1 MNHVLEDI
9 DVDEDRLGH
18 DTLRFWEERE
28 SDCRGWV
35 EVMGCRYY
43 RLGKCTVLVDICAE
57 YFLRKK

>member
-28 SDCRGWV
+28 
-35 EVMGCRYY
+35 
-43 RLGKCTVLVDICAE
+43 RLQGMRKCYGYIDGQIS
-57 YFLRKK
+57 